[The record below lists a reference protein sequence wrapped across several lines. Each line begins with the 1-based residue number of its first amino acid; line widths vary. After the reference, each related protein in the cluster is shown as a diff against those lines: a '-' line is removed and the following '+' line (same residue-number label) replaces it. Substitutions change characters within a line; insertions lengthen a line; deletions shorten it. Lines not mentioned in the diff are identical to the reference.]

1 MFDKAKMI
9 AQAFRL
15 KKAVEAEMVEIEE
28 NGIVIKVSGDQKIK
42 YLSINGVENKALVD
56 TINKILNFTFNII
69 VKNSVNI
76 NHNHFELF
84 LLAYNTKN

>member
-28 NGIVIKVSGDQKIK
+28 NGIVIKVTGDQKIK

-56 TINKILNFTFNII
+56 TINKILKKSQE
-69 VKNSVNI
+69 VAAKKMKDMGGLDG
-76 NHNHFELF
+76 LF
-84 LLAYNTKN
+84 